1 MAKQKILITTGI
13 FPPDIGGP
21 ASYGQTLARYLA
33 RDKAVVLITYASVF
47 KSADDKKE
55 PFRIIRVWRRWPKPL
70 RQLIYLWRVFWL
82 ARPNF
87 AKQNLS
93 GLARQHDRIL
103 VLNPVG
109 AGLAVVWAAKLFKKK
124 FVVRISGD
132 KAWETAVN
140 SGRTSLLIDDFQKVK
155 KTGVI
160 GLLHKF
166 QSWVCREAD
175 LVIAHSKYLA
185 KLIEGWGVAPEKIKL
200 IYNGV
205 DFQPSALSTEE
216 ARVKIGIAGNII
228 LSAGRLAPWKGFRML
243 VKIMSQLLVINQFFR
258 LVIVGDGPERSVL
271 AAMIKNLRLD
281 KKVYLVGKKSREE
294 LAVYL
299 AAAELFVYNTGYEGF
314 SHQILE
320 AMTAG
325 VPVVT
330 TTAGGNPEL
339 IEQGE
344 NGFMVKYNDEFNL
357 SEAIKTLWQTP
368 NLRQRFIEAGKTT
381 AQHFSVEKMLKE
393 TTAIFN

>member
-1 MAKQKILITTGI
+1 M
-13 FPPDIGGP
+13 
-21 ASYGQTLARYLA
+21 
-33 RDKAVVLITYASVF
+33 
-47 KSADDKKE
+47 
-55 PFRIIRVWRRWPKPL
+55 
-70 RQLIYLWRVFWL
+70 
-82 ARPNF
+82 
-87 AKQNLS
+87 
-93 GLARQHDRIL
+93 
-103 VLNPVG
+103 
-109 AGLAVVWAAKLFKKK
+109 
-124 FVVRISGD
+124 
-132 KAWETAVN
+132 
-140 SGRTSLLIDDFQKVK
+140 
-155 KTGVI
+155 
-160 GLLHKF
+160 
-166 QSWVCREAD
+166 
-175 LVIAHSKYLA
+175 
-185 KLIEGWGVAPEKIKL
+185 APEKIKL

>member
-33 RDKAVVLITYASVF
+33 GDKAVILITYSSVL
-47 KSADDKKE
+47 KPADDKKE
-55 PFRIIRVWRRWPKPL
+55 PFKTIRVWRRWPKPL
-70 RQLIYLWRVFWL
+70 RQLVYLWRVFWL
-82 ARPNF
+82 VR
-87 AKQNLS
+87 
-93 GLARQHDRIL
+93 RHDRIL
-103 VLNPVG
+103 VLNPVS
-109 AGLAVVWAAKLFKKK
+109 AGPAVVWAAKIFKKK
-124 FVVRISGD
+124 FVVRVSGD

-140 SGRTSLLIDDFQKVK
+140 SGRTSLLIDDFQKIK

-166 QSWVCREAD
+166 QSWICRQAD
-175 LVIAHSKYLA
+175 LVIAHSNYLA
-185 KLIEGWGVAPEKIKL
+185 KLIENWGVAPGKIKL
-200 IYNGV
+200 VYNGS
-205 DFQPSALSTEE
+205 DFQPAEMTKEE
-216 ARVKIGIAGNII
+216 ARVKIGIPGNII
-228 LSAGRLAPWKGFRML
+228 ISYGRLAPWKGFRML
-243 VKIMSQLLVINQFFR
+243 VKIMPQLLAINQFFR
-258 LVIVGDGPERSVL
+258 LVIIGDGPERNAL

-281 KKVYLVGKKSREE
+281 KKVYLVGKKRPEE

-320 AMTAG
+320 AMAAG
-325 VPVVT
+325 VPVIT
-330 TTAGGNPEL
+330 TAAGGNPEI

-357 SEAIKTLWQTP
+357 LEAIKTLWQTP
-368 NLRQRFIEAGKTT
+368 ELKQQFTEAGRAT
-381 AQHFSVEKMLKE
+381 ARRFSIEKMLEKTKNILE
-393 TTAIFN
+393 L